1 MKEKI
6 EYQACTKCGGNG
18 LMFNPHLNTTSSS
31 TYISC
36 DCCNGSKLIIKSIE
50 KDIEDTP
57 KLPLRELAN
66 DSDMCRDIAQLLGMR
81 FISANWIDEKYPYV
95 EIFVSG
101 STNLSYQFCIYQDGE
116 ISWEDDISIPNCLQI
131 SALILSKYE
140 VKSL

>member
-18 LMFNPHLNTTSSS
+18 LMFNPHLNTTS
-31 TYISC
+31 YISC

-66 DSDMCRDIAQLLGMR
+66 DPDMCRDIAKLLGGELLDVTDGYLYLSIRASMKNNYTR
-81 FISANWIDEKYPYV
+81 TIDIHYNGE
-95 EIFVSG
+95 FDSQF
-101 STNLSYQFCIYQDGE
+101 STF
-116 ISWEDDISIPNCLQI
+116 IPNCLQI